1 LEPYH
6 CFDEVLWR
14 SSHQLVA
21 EPPGFSNLQFPST
34 AHFIGPL
41 IARLNVPLP
50 DEILNLP
57 RDLPIVYFAMGS
69 SGWPE
74 IVARIIAGF
83 AGKLYRVIAPV
94 KYQLDKQP
102 VQIPD
107 NVLVTDW
114 LLALEVNRLADIAV
128 THGGHGTVMN
138 ACLSGKPVVSVAISP
153 EQFLNLECLVAK
165 GFAIRIPRCSLT
177 PDRLCDSIEKL
188 LADKTAQDKAREYQK
203 VIEEWDNPQHIR
215 SFFCETF
222 G

>member
-1 LEPYH
+1 MS
-6 CFDEVLWR
+6 WR
-14 SSHQLVA
+14 I
-21 EPPGFSNLQFPST
+21 ERCGFARISNLKFPST

-41 IARLNVPLP
+41 IARLNMPLP

-57 RDLPIVYFAMGS
+57 RDLRIVYFAIGS
-69 SGWPE
+69 SSWPE

-114 LLALEVNRLADIAV
+114 LPALEVNRLADMAV
-128 THGGHGTVMN
+128 THGGGHGTVMN
-138 ACLSGKPVVSVAISP
+138 ACLSGKPVVSVAISL
-153 EQFLNLECLVAK
+153 EQFLNLECLMAK
-165 GFAIRIPRCSLT
+165 DFAISRCSLI

-188 LADKTAQDKAREYQK
+188 RADKTAQDKAREYQK
-203 VIEEWDNPQHIR
+203 VIEGWDNPQHIR
-215 SFFCETF
+215 SFFCETV